1 MTTAAH
7 QALYPPRYCPRCER
21 PRCPFDSPC
30 TCSEEESYEMPT
42 MMESPNG
49 TARDLEPDDVEVSPT
64 HGSDDHEPAATRLTR
79 GRFVLAARKLK
90 RFTSA
95 GLAAELQT
103 APENLRRHMR
113 ALRDAGQIDATGSGP
128 ARRYTWHEEPITAAA
143 AAEPT
148 APPDEP
154 EPSDTAEASGRK
166 EEPAPDV
173 RPTLAAIDAKLGWY
187 AERRRRLAEART
199 IIAEELAGTR

>member
-1 MTTAAH
+1 
-7 QALYPPRYCPRCER
+7 
-21 PRCPFDSPC
+21 
-30 TCSEEESYEMPT
+30 MPT

-95 GLAAELQT
+95 ELAAELQT

>member
-1 MTTAAH
+1 
-7 QALYPPRYCPRCER
+7 
-21 PRCPFDSPC
+21 
-30 TCSEEESYEMPT
+30 MPT

-95 GLAAELQT
+95 ELAAELQT

-113 ALRDAGQIDATGSGP
+113 ALRDAGFNAHI
-128 ARRYTWHEEPITAAA
+128 
-143 AAEPT
+143 
-148 APPDEP
+148 
-154 EPSDTAEASGRK
+154 K
-166 EEPAPDV
+166 
-173 RPTLAAIDAKLGWY
+173 K
-187 AERRRRLAEART
+187 
-199 IIAEELAGTR
+199 